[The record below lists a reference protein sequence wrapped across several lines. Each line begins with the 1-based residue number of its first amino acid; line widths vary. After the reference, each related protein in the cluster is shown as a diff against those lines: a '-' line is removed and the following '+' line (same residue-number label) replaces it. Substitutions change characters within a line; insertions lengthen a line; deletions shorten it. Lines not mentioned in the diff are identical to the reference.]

1 MAENKPPFRPRGP
14 QRGVPFQKEYGF
26 RINGDIRVPEVRIV
40 GDNLAEL
47 IIDEAPVETG
57 IYPIRQALK
66 MAETLGID
74 LVEISPNAVPPV
86 CRLIDVNKF
95 LYQKEKKEKELKAKA
110 VKAEIKEIRFG
121 PNTDDHDFDFKL
133 RHAQEFIK
141 EGSKV
146 RAYVFFKGRS
156 VVFKDRGELLLLKF
170 IKELDDIASCES
182 LPKLEGKKMFILLTP
197 RKGAPKKV

>member
-47 IIDEAPVETG
+47 IIDQVPVETG

-110 VKAEIKEIRFG
+110 VKTEIKES
-121 PNTDDHDFDFKL
+121 
-133 RHAQEFIK
+133 
-141 EGSKV
+141 SKGGDCTTT
-146 RAYVFFKGRS
+146 F
-156 VVFKDRGELLLLKF
+156 
-170 IKELDDIASCES
+170 
-182 LPKLEGKKMFILLTP
+182 
-197 RKGAPKKV
+197 